1 MTAILIR
8 RRFPVFDE
16 VGIRTYPLLRVAG
29 AVFVG
34 LSVFV
39 LGFVVANGYDYV
51 SMLLL
56 FGVIGALE
64 LTIALLVPL
73 VYHRTRQGVEVRRG
87 DEDRRRLAERMQW
100 SFQESDPTLVDC
112 LGSMET
118 RLVGP
123 VPLGPRIVLG
133 GRELTPVHR
142 EIEAAGPARAILR
155 GNAAGVPVTVFDFSR
170 VKDGANLRTAWVVE
184 LPAPPKDS
192 PEALLSGSLGAVFDT
207 LYGGEAALAYPS
219 HYTESPD
226 FAREVLTPEVRELTT
241 RRFPSWWID
250 GRHLISVE
258 GGPAAAPA
266 DLVVRNVELIAALAG
281 LLPREALTRWAQP
294 TQPPGA
300 RSRAWLARSREA
312 SRPAAEA

>member
-1 MTAILIR
+1 
-8 RRFPVFDE
+8 
-16 VGIRTYPLLRVAG
+16 VAG

-51 SMLLL
+51 SVLLL
-56 FGVIGALE
+56 FGVIGAIE

-155 GNAAGVPVTVFDFSR
+155 GNAGGVPVTVFDFSR
-170 VKDGANLRTAWVVE
+170 MKDSANLRTAWVVE
-184 LPAPPKDS
+184 LPADLPYLGMPLAFCPDGWTRPPVPPKDS
-192 PEALLSGSLGAVFDT
+192 PEALLSGSLGAVFDG
-207 LYGGEAALAYPS
+207 LYGGGAALANPS
-219 HYTESPD
+219 YYTESPD
-226 FAREVLTPEVRELTT
+226 FAREVLTPEVRALTT

-258 GGPAAAPA
+258 GGPAPA

-281 LLPREALTRWAQP
+281 LLPRDALTRWAQP

-312 SRPAAEA
+312 SRPAPQA